1 MSLTPPV
8 TSRGDT
14 SWCRARA
21 LTSKARR
28 RSTRASCSRK
38 SSSKT
43 SRRRAGA
50 TTSSD
55 SGPWMARKA
64 SVRSHRS
71 MEVRHSSGSGSANS
85 PARSSASATNS
96 PISHDVSPALAEA
109 GYTGRIRSVRRPGVT
124 PATTSTTG
132 LVIWRAPRYSVTLPK
147 KIASVPASS
156 CLARQGWLKKTILS
170 RPVSSRTT
178 TSTTALPVPGAPG
191 AAPTAPSASTAASSP
206 TCRSETSAWRV
217 RSM

>member
-1 MSLTPPV
+1 
-8 TSRGDT
+8 
-14 SWCRARA
+14 
-21 LTSKARR
+21 
-28 RSTRASCSRK
+28 
-38 SSSKT
+38 
-43 SRRRAGA
+43 
-50 TTSSD
+50 
-55 SGPWMARKA
+55 MARKA

-96 PISHDVSPALAEA
+96 PISHDVSPTLAEA
-109 GYTGRIRSVRRPGVT
+109 GYTGRMRRVLRPGVT

-132 LVIWRAPRYSVTLPK
+132 LVIWRAPWYSVTLPK

-156 CLARQGWLKKTILS
+156 CLARQGWLKKTTLR

-178 TSTTALPVPGAPG
+178 TSTIALPCRERRAR
-191 AAPTAPSASTAASSP
+191 ADCTSASTAASSP
-206 TCRSETSAWRV
+206 TCSPETSAWRV

>member
-1 MSLTPPV
+1 
-8 TSRGDT
+8 
-14 SWCRARA
+14 
-21 LTSKARR
+21 
-28 RSTRASCSRK
+28 
-38 SSSKT
+38 
-43 SRRRAGA
+43 
-50 TTSSD
+50 
-55 SGPWMARKA
+55 MARKA

-71 MEVRHSSGSGSANS
+71 MESRHSTGSGSANS

-109 GYTGRIRSVRRPGVT
+109 GYTGRIRSVLRPGVT

-132 LVIWRAPRYSVTLPK
+132 LVIWRVPRYSVTLPK

-178 TSTTALPVPGAPG
+178 TSTTARPVRARR
-191 AAPTAPSASTAASSP
+191 ALADCTVASTAASSP
-206 TCRSETSAWRV
+206 TWSPETSAWRV